1 MKCIVHGCHNK
12 LDDTGFPV
20 KYCDYQQGRC
30 PMQRPNR
37 DVPQWVI
44 AAIIVTGLLMAIAA
58 SLWIK

>member
-30 PMQRPNR
+30 PMQRQNR
-37 DVPQWVI
+37 YAPQWL
-44 AAIIVTGLLMAIAA
+44 IISLLAFAVVLAVTVSLLTP
-58 SLWIK
+58 

>member
-1 MKCIVHGCHNK
+1 MKCIVRGCRNE

-37 DVPQWVI
+37 DTPHWVI
-44 AAIIVTGLLMAIAA
+44 ASILVLGLALAIAM